1 MSTTVTYK
9 GQTLTTVENQTKTLN
24 TAGTWVEGDFTL
36 TDVTQG
42 GESYEAEFL
51 ELKAIIEGTV
61 NSIDNSTIEE
71 FAEGIV
77 YQRKNVNPQVWREL
91 QYVRAGQF
99 YRGATGFVLGVYPKL
114 KKVGYDMFYDCKS
127 LKTLDF
133 GALTTNEGVDN
144 YAFEGCSAL
153 ETIILRP
160 SHVVRL
166 VNPNAFNGST
176 FKNGGTGGEIY
187 VPSALIDSYKS
198 ATNWST
204 VDGYGTITWKAIEG
218 SQYENYYADGSEVTA

>member
-71 FAEGIV
+71 FADGIL
-77 YQRKNVNPQVWREL
+77 YQRKNVTPQVWREL
-91 QYVRAGQF
+91 QYARNNQF
-99 YRGATGFVLGVYPKL
+99 YRGATGFVLGVFPKL
-114 KKVGYDMFYDCKS
+114 KKVGYDMFFNCTNM
-127 LKTLDF
+127 KTLDF
-133 GALTTNEGVDN
+133 GALTTNEGIDS
-144 YAFEGCSAL
+144 YGFENCSAL

-160 SHVVRL
+160 SHVVKL
-166 VNPNAFNGST
+166 VNINAFNGST
-176 FKNGGTGGEIY
+176 FKNGGAGGEIY
-187 VPSALIDSYKS
+187 VPSALISSYQT

-204 VDGYGTITWKAIEG
+204 VNGYGTITWQAIEG